1 MNSIINPT
9 PGQTTKWRG
18 IKTTQVPKHETEART
33 IINRLGQKSI
43 SLPRIDDKKRWA
55 GYPGIAGIARQVA
68 EIIPRNLTIY
78 CEPFAGTAKVYQ
90 ELLKQNRKRFVEYVL
105 NDKSKFVTKW
115 LKKEFPKA
123 TVETG
128 DFASCI
134 RGWDSANTMFVIDQ
148 PWNRSYYD
156 QGFSTFN
163 RESVEA
169 YDNEV
174 LKLCRKM
181 KGKFIITTRKEN
193 KRMLQSGFTNTLI
206 QSEYVVS
213 GKYPRVLITTNLDLR
228 RKK

>member
-1 MNSIINPT
+1 MSIINPASDQT
-9 PGQTTKWRG
+9 PPKWRG
-18 IKTTQVPKHETEART
+18 IKTTSIPKREDEAVT
-33 IINRLGQKSI
+33 IVNRLGQKSI

-90 ELLKQNRKRFVEYVL
+90 ELLKQKRKGFVEYIL

-115 LKKEFPKA
+115 LKKEFPTA
-123 TVETG
+123 RVESA
-128 DFASCI
+128 DFARCI
-134 RGWDSANTMFVIDQ
+134 KGWDSKNTMFVIDE
-148 PWNRSYYD
+148 PWNKSYYD

-169 YDNEV
+169 YDEEV
-174 LKLCRKM
+174 LKLCRKLQ
-181 KGKFIITTRKEN
+181 GKFIITTRKEN
-193 KRMLQSGFTNTLI
+193 KRMLQSGFNHKLI
-206 QSEYVVS
+206 RSVYVVS
-213 GKYPRVLITTNLDLR
+213 GKYPEVLLTTNLDLR